1 MLLQSPS
8 LPSQAKESLG
18 LVGEAIESL
27 AERYLLCSTWRPKPR
42 HDRLEEFQ
50 VVKRRV
56 VGEQLAC
63 WKVALAMRDAGPLWS
78 SGPACLPPLDW
89 PFGLTIEHHHL
100 SGVLEEPL
108 IEGHVHLG
116 GVMGSLDLWSEILD
130 PRLRRARMRHFRQSI
145 HSLRDDTFGTRRLD
159 SARTI
164 RDLLTFELARIH
176 ATDFKTLSCLY
187 GRTIEEFT
195 LDVVLEQA
203 LVRGAEGAVA
213 HLGVTLANRDYIPLA
228 LSPWWLQHKTS
239 NKVDGALVSERAF
252 LVRSFAAI
260 LGVYP
265 IRPAPWFGPLLTA
278 YLVSQNLFHRDVTQ
292 HGERVGLENF
302 LQWYEE
308 PLRSLRSGSHLES
321 QKRVLDRISCNW
333 RVRVEGRVTPNPDTI
348 RSWIRAFRRRHTG
361 RSARLGRD
369 FGLVVHFIKERDPR
383 TRRPAPNWEQADR
396 TAIDDPPWLLRH
408 TKLRAKFRSQ
418 CYELEHLRAVDPDA
432 ASAVV
437 GIDAARGEE
446 DTPPEVLAPAFRY
459 LRRKLPNVGFG
470 NSFGGSLEWLPPL
483 RATFHVG
490 ESFHHPLTG
499 LRMVHE
505 ALRFL
510 DLRPGDRLGHA
521 MALGIE
527 PKEWLKFCGPPP
539 HMTREERF
547 DNLVWIALVLL
558 EKGLAHEIVSNVEN
572 FVAREWEPLYGRESV
587 PPPRSLTSLLGWAWK
602 LRWMDP
608 TELFAVLGRIGWD
621 GGWPPLRRSS
631 AAEKGH
637 HRLEGNLHSC
647 LQAGRCLGRDP
658 HRPSPLDGRLCGVCR
673 TRNWS
678 RSPPVL
684 DPTLSPKRLAW
695 RLSTLDLEQLF
706 SGEIPIASLRYL
718 WCYQFDRSYYRRGR
732 QVVEWPAE
740 FDDWTELFEPLREAV
755 LDEVSRRD
763 LTIEACPSSNL
774 AIGGFGDL
782 TQHPIFQLDTYGL
795 KNGSE
800 REIRVTVNTDD
811 PGIFATNLTNEY
823 ALLASAAEAR
833 GENPADVLRWIDHLR
848 RRGLESTFLRPEGTE
863 AYDDDDE
870 SWPPNLALY
879 PHWRDRE
886 WRKFALAADE
896 RRETERG
903 VERLRRLL
911 LGSPE

>member
-1 MLLQSPS
+1 MP
-8 LPSQAKESLG
+8 
-18 LVGEAIESL
+18 V
-27 AERYLLCSTWRPKPR
+27 
-42 HDRLEEFQ
+42 F
-50 VVKRRV
+50 
-56 VGEQLAC
+56 
-63 WKVALAMRDAGPLWS
+63 VA
-78 SGPACLPPLDW
+78 
-89 PFGLTIEHHHL
+89 
-100 SGVLEEPL
+100 
-108 IEGHVHLG
+108 
-116 GVMGSLDLWSEILD
+116 
-130 PRLRRARMRHFRQSI
+130 
-145 HSLRDDTFGTRRLD
+145 RRLD

-164 RDLLTFELARIH
+164 RDLLTLELSRINETGFNTPH
-176 ATDFKTLSCLY
+176 TLLNH
-187 GRTIEEFT
+187 TIELFT
-195 LDVVLEQA
+195 RDIVLEQIT
-203 LVRGAEGAVA
+203 VRGAEGSVA
-213 HLGVTLANRDYIPLA
+213 HLGVTLANHDYIPLA
-228 LSPWWLQHKTS
+228 LSPWWRQHITS
-239 NKVDGALVSERAF
+239 NTVDGALVSERAF
-252 LVRSFAAI
+252 LVRCFAAI
-260 LGVYP
+260 LGVYSV
-265 IRPAPWFGPLLTA
+265 RPAPWFGPLLTT
-278 YLVSQNLFHRDVTQ
+278 YLVSQNLFHRAVTQ
-292 HGERVGLENF
+292 YGERVGLANF

-308 PLRSLRSGSHLES
+308 PLRSLSPGNRLES
-321 QKRVLDRISCNW
+321 QRRVLERISCGW
-333 RVRVEGRVTPNPDTI
+333 RVRVEGRVTPKPDTI
-348 RSWIRAFRRRHTG
+348 QSWIRAFRRRLNG
-361 RSARLGRD
+361 RSAQLGRD
-369 FGLVVHFIKERDPR
+369 FGLVVHFIKEPDPR
-383 TRRPAPNWEQADR
+383 TRQPIPEWEETDR

-408 TKLRAKFRSQ
+408 TKLRTKLRFQ
-418 CYELEHLRAVDPDA
+418 CYELERLRAVDPEA

-470 NSFGGSLEWLPPL
+470 NSFGGRLEWLPPL

-505 ALRFL
+505 AIRFL

-521 MALGIE
+521 MALGVE

-547 DNLVWIALVLL
+547 DNLVWMALVLH
-558 EKGLAHEIVSNVEN
+558 EKGLDHEIGSKVEN
-572 FVAREWEPLYGRESV
+572 LVAREWEPLYGREAV

-608 TELFAVLGRIGWD
+608 TELFAVLDRIGWED
-621 GGWPPLRRSS
+621 GWPPPRRSS
-631 AAEKGH
+631 GPEKGG

-647 LQAGRCLGRDP
+647 LQAGHCLGRRDP
-658 HRPSPLDGRLCGVCR
+658 HRPSPRPDGRLCHVCR

-678 RSPPVL
+678 RTPPVL

-732 QVVEWPAE
+732 EVVEWPAE
-740 FDDWTELFEPLREAV
+740 FDGWTDFFETAREAV

-763 LTIEACPSSNL
+763 LTVEACPSSNL

-833 GENPADVLRWIDHLR
+833 DENPADVLRWIDHLR

-863 AYDDDDE
+863 AYDDDDG